1 MVAKTERDPE
11 ARHILDAKENADHC
25 PARVKREMYDELAGT
40 ETESVSSSCSKASGA
55 STAKPTPKGPCPASF
70 CMKGSFV
77 TPGSDAA
84 RSNAPNDELSNWF
97 SRNTQS
103 PGLCFLSPKAM
114 MPGPSGAPVAT
125 TLNTTLSSAFA
136 LLELDDDAESAGSGS
151 NTDESCA
158 SYDSYDS
165 LGDAFPAA

>member
-1 MVAKTERDPE
+1 MAAKTERDTEP
-11 ARHILDAKENADHC
+11 RHILQANENAAHC
-25 PARVKREMYDELAGT
+25 PARVKREMYDELVA

-55 STAKPTPKGPCPASF
+55 STAKATPKGSSSASF
-70 CMKGSFV
+70 CMQGSFV
-77 TPGSDAA
+77 TPGLGAA
-84 RSNAPNDELSNWF
+84 RSNAPNDELSKWF
-97 SRNTQS
+97 SQNTQS

-151 NTDESCA
+151 NTDESCV

-165 LGDAFPAA
+165 LGDASPAG